1 MKKLLVLFFVIV
13 IGLGNTLRADEG
25 MWLLPLISK
34 LNINKMQEMGLKLS
48 AEDIYSINNSSLK
61 DAVVIFGGG
70 CTGELISDQGLILT
84 NHHCGYSSIQK
95 LSSVGHNYLKD
106 GYWAR
111 SLEEEL
117 PAEGLSVT
125 FLKRMED
132 VTEKVLEGVTEETSA
147 EERSKTISENISEIT
162 KAASEDNDYIVR
174 VQDYFEGNQY
184 FLIVYEKYT
193 DIRFVGAPPS
203 SIGKFGFDTDN
214 WMWPRHTG
222 DFSMFRVYASKD
234 GKPADYST
242 ENVPLKPKHHLPIS
256 LKGVEMDDFAMT
268 IGFPGSTSRYLT
280 SWGIEERMNIV
291 NDSRIVPRGIKQDIW
306 HEDMMASEKV
316 NIQYASKFSRSS
328 NYWKNS
334 IGMNRGLEKLNVL
347 DKKRAIEKDF
357 SNWVNA
363 SDERK
368 NLYGEVLTNLE
379 SVYTKRADEK
389 KAYSYLVEC
398 MLRGTEIINF
408 GTNAFKLNREL
419 SSGDSQEKI
428 DASIESIRSNM
439 KDLYKDYSNTTDHK
453 VFATMLKLYYNSID
467 EKYHPSFLED
477 VVIAKFKGDFNA
489 YADYVFKKS
498 IFADQEKLEAFLDN
512 PKLKTLE
519 KDPVMVAA
527 QSTIDTYRSLYLSL
541 KAYDKIESENNRLF
555 LKGLMEMNPD
565 KVFYPDANF
574 TMRLSYGKVGDYAP
588 KDAVMYKYYTTLAGV
603 MEKEEPDN
611 YEFQVPE
618 KLKELYNDKDY
629 GQYAAQDGTLRVC
642 FTTNN
647 DITGGNSGSPV
658 INANGELFGLA
669 FDGNWEAMSGDIAFE
684 TELQKCINVDI
695 RYVLFIIDKFAG
707 AENLI
712 NEMTIVK

>member
-1 MKKLLVLFFVIV
+1 MKKLLVLFIVIV

-34 LNINKMQEMGLKLS
+34 LNMNKMQEMGLKLS

-291 NDSRIVPRGIKQDIW
+291 NDSRIIPRGIKQDIW

-439 KDLYKDYSNTTDHK
+439 KDLYKDYSNSTDHK

-541 KAYDKIESENNRLF
+541 KTYDKIESENNRLF